1 MNENFEKDIAKCIE
15 STVNALE
22 AKIFCCLRKNSKD
35 TDITKVGKPLRYL
48 YYDQRSGIVKLQV
61 TFAYTSKEIE
71 FLKSIKRLSEDK
83 LQNLQEYMD
92 ELSKE
97 D

>member
-15 STVNALE
+15 STVNDLE
-22 AKIFCCLRKNSKD
+22 AKIFCCLRKNSED
-35 TDITKVGKPLRYL
+35 ADIIKVGKPLKYL
-48 YYDQRSGIVKLQV
+48 YYDQHNGIVKLQV

-71 FLKSIKRLSEDK
+71 FLKSIKGLSKDK
-83 LQNLQEYMD
+83 LKNLEEYM
-92 ELSKE
+92 EKLSKE